1 MEQSK
6 KEIFQWHPA
15 FYAGLQVELKED
27 AQNLIF
33 ENEHQLGT
41 RPKEIVE
48 NCWKHTKS
56 I

>member
-27 AQNLIF
+27 AQN
-33 ENEHQLGT
+33 
-41 RPKEIVE
+41 
-48 NCWKHTKS
+48 
-56 I
+56 